1 MRDIV
6 VKDNFRVLT
15 LQVVKINYIWQKIN
29 TEEDKMMKY
38 KSEIKILFLKI
49 SILIKMIM
57 IIRLFLMNPLMTLQT
72 IILIHY

>member
-6 VKDNFRVLT
+6 VKDNFKVLT

-72 IILIHY
+72 IILTHY